1 MAEAGDWF
9 GRIGV
14 GVERLSIAAGLT
26 RVPAMAHHRLGIH
39 VGRAVNASC
48 RCDGRRHV
56 RVQADGDIDIV
67 PAGLDGEWEDD
78 ADCSILR
85 VSVAPSLI
93 AGTAEEL
100 GLDPRRAG
108 LMPRFQHRDA
118 GLAHIAFALE
128 AHTAAAGAADLL
140 SAESLARA
148 LAIRLIGEAGAAAL
162 PRGQGLSPRQR
173 RALAE
178 VIEAE
183 LDGDLSLTR
192 LAAVAGIS
200 ASHLK
205 VLFRRSFGLPVHQYV
220 IQRRIERARLM
231 LLDGQMPISQVALAA
246 GFAHQSHMAHA
257 MRRVLG
263 MTPAALTRGR
273 LPS

>member
-1 MAEAGDWF
+1 MAGADDWF
-9 GRIGV
+9 ARIGV
-14 GVERLSIAAGLT
+14 GVERLTIAAGLI

-100 GLDPRRAG
+100 GLDATRMALR
-108 LMPRFQHRDA
+108 PRFQHRDA
-118 GLAHIAFALE
+118 GIAHIAFALE
-128 AHTAAAGAADLL
+128 AHTAISAPADRLF
-140 SAESLARA
+140 AESLARA
-148 LAIRLIGEAGAAAL
+148 LAARLIGEAGAAAM
-162 PRGQGLSPRQR
+162 PAGQGLSRRQQ

-178 VIEAE
+178 VIDAE
-183 LDGDLSLTR
+183 LDGDLSLPR
-192 LAAVAGIS
+192 LAGVAGIS

-205 VLFRRSFGLPVHQYV
+205 VLFRHSFGMPVHQYV
-220 IQRRIERARLM
+220 IRRKVERASDLLRDGRL
-231 LLDGQMPISQVALAA
+231 PISQVALAA
-246 GFAHQSHMAHA
+246 GFAHQSHMAHV

-263 MTPAALTRGR
+263 VTPAMLVRAGR
-273 LPS
+273 LS